1 MGLVTKLV
9 IRTLAVGVAAYV
21 VPGVEVTGLWGAV
34 VAAIVLGILNSVLR
48 PILLILTIPINL
60 MTLGLFTLV
69 INIAMILLTAK
80 IVPGFEVAGFWA
92 AFLFSIVLWLV
103 NWFLEA
109 MEKN

>member
-1 MGLVTKLV
+1 MKKLLF
-9 IRTLAVGVAAYV
+9 RTLAVGVAAYV

-34 VAAIVLGILNSVLR
+34 AAAVVLGILNSVLR

-69 INIAMILLTAK
+69 INIVMILLTAK

-92 AFLFSIVLWLV
+92 AFSFSIVLWLV

-109 MEKN
+109 MEEG